1 MKKFFLAIVALITVT
16 ATTAARAADGTQG
29 QNYNWGG
36 FYLGADIGY
45 GWGEGDTKFTPLPS
59 AAVFINLLPQTL
71 NPDPRGV
78 LGGAHVGYNW
88 QGQGVVIGGE
98 VDISGSDMRDSV
110 KRSPITQNN
119 GTPFPGAG
127 FLLARQNTDV
137 FGTVRPRFGISLIDR
152 LLIYGT
158 GGLAWG
164 HINYKADSD
173 FRPVGTENYPAS
185 FSKTKVGWAL
195 GAGLEYAV
203 VGNWSVRAEYLHID
217 LGDTSKTI
225 NPAIPLP
232 PFQVRYRF
240 ETQANIARL
249 GVSYKF

>member
-1 MKKFFLAIVALITVT
+1 
-16 ATTAARAADGTQG
+16 
-29 QNYNWGG
+29 
-36 FYLGADIGY
+36 
-45 GWGEGDTKFTPLPS
+45 
-59 AAVFINLLPQTL
+59 
-71 NPDPRGV
+71 
-78 LGGAHVGYNW
+78 
-88 QGQGVVIGGE
+88 
-98 VDISGSDMRDSV
+98 MRDSV

-173 FRPVGTENYPAS
+173 FRPVGTEHYPAS
-185 FSKTKVGWAL
+185 FSKTKVGWAS

>member
-1 MKKFFLAIVALITVT
+1 MKKFFLAIVAFLTVT

-29 QNYNWGG
+29 QTYNWGG

-119 GTPFPGAG
+119 GTPFPG
-127 FLLARQNTDV
+127 
-137 FGTVRPRFGISLIDR
+137 GISSR
-152 LLIYGT
+152 TTEYGRFRYCSAT
-158 GGLAWG
+158 LRYLA
-164 HINYKADSD
+164 D
-173 FRPVGTENYPAS
+173 RPVAHLRHGRISLGT
-185 FSKTKVGWAL
+185 
-195 GAGLEYAV
+195 
-203 VGNWSVRAEYLHID
+203 
-217 LGDTSKTI
+217 
-225 NPAIPLP
+225 
-232 PFQVRYRF
+232 
-240 ETQANIARL
+240 
-249 GVSYKF
+249 YKL